1 VDGQTYPSDRSPQE
15 IRLAQLRLLPPT
27 ALKTCYDTLYLQY
40 IRMLVMAD
48 PGPRLQI
55 FFKYHLS
62 LLLEYNDRRA
72 QLCEMPNATKGS
84 LRKDL
89 REIGVQITNIL

>member
-1 VDGQTYPSDRSPQE
+1 
-15 IRLAQLRLLPPT
+15 
-27 ALKTCYDTLYLQY
+27 
-40 IRMLVMAD
+40 
-48 PGPRLQI
+48 
-55 FFKYHLS
+55 
-62 LLLEYNDRRA
+62 LEYNDRRA